1 MVTSSKDKGGI
12 QIGSLVAFYL
22 VLLLKWRRRYVHETY
37 SLFLIFNLHG
47 SQLKD
52 LFDVSVGRG
61 GGVWARIVGS
71 INLVHEKGIVPLFS
85 LKKCVGDGIN
95 TKFWF
100 DIWLGEIT
108 LKLQFQRL
116 LILEYVKHCIVQDRL
131 GGGYNWSWTH
141 QITSGVLQP
150 QLDELLWLIG
160 NFQTSNKRD
169 C

>member
-1 MVTSSKDKGGI
+1 M
-12 QIGSLVAFYL
+12 
-22 VLLLKWRRRYVHETY
+22 
-37 SLFLIFNLHG
+37 
-47 SQLKD
+47 
-52 LFDVSVGRG
+52 
-61 GGVWARIVGS
+61 
-71 INLVHEKGIVPLFS
+71 
-85 LKKCVGDGIN
+85 KKCVGDGIN

-116 LILEYVKHCIVQDRL
+116 LILEYVKHCTVQDCL
-131 GGGYNWSWTH
+131 GGGYNWSWTR

-150 QLDELLWLIG
+150 QLDELLWPIG